1 MEIIPYMDPM
11 GNNLNL
17 EVWLLPASR
26 EVSFCPLCFFRLLR
40 SCIRNSLR
48 PTRSMVQRVMIPNFG
63 DNQLIFTS
71 LDLPNSNMSPEKRFF
86 AILEALEKTIFWFDI
101 SFLPWFLLKV
111 KLAYL
116 LKKKTHQGA
125 VVNGFLQTTV
135 GQALMKY
142 PNLGD
147 HLDRSHYVCHCH
159 IIGSCLNSASQ
170 WKMKVNIK

>member
-40 SCIRNSLR
+40 SYIRNSLR

-116 LKKKTHQGA
+116 LKKKNTPRSCCKRIPSDNCGTSSDEIPKPGRSSRQVTLCMPLSYHWVLFKQC
-125 VVNGFLQTTV
+125 FTV
-135 GQALMKY
+135 ENEG
-142 PNLGD
+142 
-147 HLDRSHYVCHCH
+147 
-159 IIGSCLNSASQ
+159 
-170 WKMKVNIK
+170 

>member
-17 EVWLLPASR
+17 KVLLLPASR

-40 SCIRNSLR
+40 SYIKNSLR
-48 PTRSMVQRVMIPNFG
+48 PTHFMVQRVMIPNFG

-71 LDLPNSNMSPEKRFF
+71 RDLPNANMAPEKRCFP
-86 AILEALEKTIFWFDI
+86 ILEALEKRCFDLTFGI
-101 SFLPWFLLKV
+101 SSE
-111 KLAYL
+111 
-116 LKKKTHQGA
+116 KKQTHQGA

-147 HLDRSHYVCHCH
+147 HLDRSHYATV
-159 IIGSCLNSASQ
+159 ISLGP
-170 WKMKVNIK
+170 V